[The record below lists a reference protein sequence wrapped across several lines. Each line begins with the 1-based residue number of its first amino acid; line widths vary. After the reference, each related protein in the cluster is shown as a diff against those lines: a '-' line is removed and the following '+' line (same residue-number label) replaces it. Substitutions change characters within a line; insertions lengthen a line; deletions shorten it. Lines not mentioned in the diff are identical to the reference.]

1 LRKIR
6 TVQHHRLQNCIFWIS
21 FAAILLLLATVEP
34 AFAQVDDAKFGV
46 ICQKALQYVEGGF
59 GALVAAVAGMGAII
73 ASAAGGFRMAW
84 ALLVV
89 SIGAFI
95 LREYVGLL
103 FEGKCG

>member
-1 LRKIR
+1 MEKRQLE
-6 TVQHHRLQNCIFWIS
+6 QYFFWT
-21 FAAILLLLATVEP
+21 ACAVAVLLLATIEP
-34 AFAQVDDAKFGV
+34 ALAQPIDDAKFGT
-46 ICQKALQYVEGGF
+46 ICQKALSYIEGGF
-59 GALVAAVAGMGAII
+59 GALVAAIAGIGAIV

-103 FEGKCG
+103 FAGKCV